1 MPHVHLSEEEYQV
14 MMDRIY
20 KIISRTEE
28 LDHVTHHLIFEV
40 WRILH
45 FGKVDSRSPM
55 QALPKAESKS
65 NSY

>member
-28 LDHVTHHLIFEV
+28 LDQVTHHLIFEV

-45 FGKVDSRSPM
+45 FGKVDSPSPI
-55 QALPKAESKS
+55 QALSRAE
-65 NSY
+65 